1 VKFSSKYAERIA
13 AKHPVTLGKRFIHS
27 RPEQEKRGD

>member
-1 VKFSSKYAERIA
+1 VKFSSKYAERVA
-13 AKHPVTLGKRFIHS
+13 AKHPATLDKRFVHP